1 MRTEGASPDAI
12 TFTCVLKACTNTGS
26 AGKGIR
32 VHNEIVSMSLPLED
46 SLLGTALVE
55 MYAKC
60 GMLARARDVLE
71 GLPVRSVV
79 CWSVLI
85 EGYAQQGQGKNALQ
99 SLKRMQDEGFSPN
112 AVTIL
117 SVLSACSR
125 SGLLGQ
131 AQILFRDMA
140 EEYRVWPMLK
150 HYTCMVL
157 AFGCAGDFD
166 KAAAVI
172 QAMPTPSD
180 PALWLALLGS
190 CRKWA
195 NVKLGTLA
203 FDQALQL
210 ERSCGAAYVLM
221 ADIFAAAGMHEDA
234 ERIEAMRLKYAD
246 PEARGNN
253 AVCGSMQVR
262 PFIDFH
268 VETLE

>member
-1 MRTEGASPDAI
+1 MG
-12 TFTCVLKACTNTGS
+12 
-26 AGKGIR
+26 
-32 VHNEIVSMSLPLED
+32 LPLED
-46 SLLGTALVE
+46 SLLGTALVD

-60 GMLARARDVLE
+60 GMLAKAQGVLE

-99 SLKRMQDEGFSPN
+99 CFERMQDEGLSPN
-112 AVTIL
+112 AVTML
-117 SVLSACSR
+117 SILSACSR
-125 SGLLGQ
+125 SGLLDQ

-140 EEYRVWPMLK
+140 EEYRVLPMLK

-210 ERSCGAAYVLM
+210 ERTCGAAYVLM

-234 ERIEAMRLKYAD
+234 ECIKAMRLKYANT
-246 PEARGNN
+246 EARGNH
-253 AVCGSMQVR
+253 AVWGSRQVE
-262 PFIDFH
+262 PFADFH
-268 VETLE
+268 EETLE